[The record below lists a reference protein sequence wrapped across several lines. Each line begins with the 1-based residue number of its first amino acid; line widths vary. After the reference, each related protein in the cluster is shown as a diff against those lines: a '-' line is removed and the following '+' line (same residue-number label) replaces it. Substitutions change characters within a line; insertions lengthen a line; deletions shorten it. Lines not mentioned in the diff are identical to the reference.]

1 MNLQNIHTQVN
12 FDINNDLHSVPLNSV
27 PLQTYSMLGPLLTN
41 DLSEN
46 IDFADMPDLESVPL
60 ESDSFVPLDSDDDLD
75 PVFICEY
82 QANALESKKSLD
94 EIKQNIEKTFNFND
108 ISEGIEA
115 LNNPDILL
123 KRIQNAFDSF
133 KSQTGR
139 TMTYSE
145 MREMMG

>member
-1 MNLQNIHTQVN
+1 MNLNNNI
-12 FDINNDLHSVPLNSV
+12 SVKKD
-27 PLQTYSMLGPLLTN
+27 SMLGPL
-41 DLSEN
+41 
-46 IDFADMPDLESVPL
+46 IDLESPTLLDPLIPL
-60 ESDSFVPLDSDDDLD
+60 EPAFISEPILDLPDDMGDELP

-115 LNNPDILL
+115 LNNPDILIIRL
-123 KRIQNAFDSF
+123 QQAYDSF
-133 KSQTGR
+133 KRQAGR
-139 TMTYSE
+139 PMTYSE